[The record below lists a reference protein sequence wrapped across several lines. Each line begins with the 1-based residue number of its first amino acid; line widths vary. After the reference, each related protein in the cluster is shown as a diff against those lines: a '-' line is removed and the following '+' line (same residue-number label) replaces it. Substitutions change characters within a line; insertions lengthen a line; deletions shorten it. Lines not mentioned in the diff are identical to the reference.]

1 MATKA
6 PLNVILGAGN
16 LGDSKI
22 DKTVRY
28 DTPDQVNAYLDAFYN
43 RGYRQID
50 TARVYSTGAPGTSE
64 PRLGAVGAGKRFIID
79 TKVLSREPGSHKR
92 ENIANEIEISLKALQ
107 IDQINIQYL
116 HQPDRATPFEETCEA
131 IDAAYKEGK
140 FKKFGLSNF
149 TANEVGQVLE
159 ICERR
164 GFVKPSVYEGQYNP
178 VVRSGEKELFPL
190 LRKKNIA
197 FYAWSP
203 AGGGFFA
210 GNHKNAKSGGRF
222 DKSTHLGAIYS
233 SLYLKPSIEAAT
245 DNALAVA
252 AKHGISGHAAALRW
266 TANHSALDKKYDDA
280 IIIGSSTVDQL
291 NSNLDVIEQGPLP
304 EDVVEAINALYKEVG
319 EDEILY
325 HF

>member
-1 MATKA
+1 MTAQSR
-6 PLNVILGAGN
+6 LNVILGAGN
-16 LGDSKI
+16 LGDRKV
-22 DKTVRY
+22 DKTARY
-28 DTPDQVNAYLDAFYN
+28 DTPDEVNAYLNAFYN

-64 PRLGAVGAGKRFIID
+64 PRLGAVGAGENFIID

-92 ENIANEIEISLKALQ
+92 EKIAQEIEISLEALQ
-107 IDQINIQYL
+107 IAQINILYL

-131 IDAAYKEGK
+131 IDAAYKVGK

-149 TANEVGQVLE
+149 TADEVKQVLE

-164 GFVKPSVYEGQYNP
+164 SFVKPSVYEGQYNP
-178 VVRSGEKELFPL
+178 VVRGGEKELFPL
-190 LRKKNIA
+190 LRRHNIS

-210 GNHKNAKSGGRF
+210 GNHKNAISGGRF
-222 DKSTHLGAIYS
+222 DKSTFLGAIYS
-233 SLYLKPSIEAAT
+233 ALYLKPAIEAAT
-245 DNALAVA
+245 ENALAVA

-266 TANHSALDKKYDDA
+266 TAYHSVLDTEYDDA
-280 IIIGSSTVDQL
+280 IIIGSFTVDQL

-304 EDVVEAINALYKEVG
+304 EDIVKAISALYKEVG
-319 EDEILY
+319 EEEIPY

>member
-1 MATKA
+1 MAAKS

-16 LGDSKI
+16 LGDSTVDI
-22 DKTVRY
+22 SVRY
-28 DTPDQVNAYLDAFYN
+28 DTPEQVNAYLDTFYN

-50 TARVYSTGAPGTSE
+50 TARSYSTGAPGTSE

-79 TKVLSREPGSHKR
+79 TKVFSREPGSHTK
-92 ENIANEIEISLKALQ
+92 EKIAGEIEISLKALQ
-107 IDQINIQYL
+107 IDQINILYL

-131 IDAAYKEGK
+131 IDKAFKQGK

-149 TANEVGQVLE
+149 SAGEVEQILE

-164 GFVKPSVYEGQYNP
+164 EFVKPSIYEGQYNP
-178 VVRSGEKELFPL
+178 IVRSGEKTLFPL
-190 LRKKNIA
+190 LRKHNIV

-222 DKSTHLGAIYS
+222 DKSTFLGAFYS
-233 SLYLKPSIEAAT
+233 ALYLKPSIEAAT
-245 DNALAVA
+245 DNALTLA

-266 TANHSALDKKYDDA
+266 TVNHSALNKKFGDA
-280 IIIGSSTVDQL
+280 IIIGSSTIDQL
-291 NSNLDVIEQGPLP
+291 NSNLDAIEQGPLP
-304 EDVVEAINALYKEVG
+304 EDVVEAINAVYEQVG
-319 EDEILY
+319 EAEIPY
-325 HF
+325 HL